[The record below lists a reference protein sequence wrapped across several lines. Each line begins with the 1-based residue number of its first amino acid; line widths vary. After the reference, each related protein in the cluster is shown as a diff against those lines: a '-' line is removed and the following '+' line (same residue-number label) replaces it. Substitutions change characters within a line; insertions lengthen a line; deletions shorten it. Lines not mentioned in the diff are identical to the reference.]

1 MQKNLTCP
9 LLFTIIMLLAG
20 CGSATLD
27 DPVSIENGL
36 VSGVYNEGSGVWTF
50 KGIPY
55 AAPPTGDMR
64 WRPPQP
70 AAQWEGIRKADQFSS
85 SCIQDVAG
93 ERLPWSKE
101 FMVQDEISEDCLC
114 LNIWTAAKT
123 DTDGLPVLVY
133 IHGGGYTEGSGSVA
147 IYDGEELA
155 RKGLVVVT
163 INYRLGVLGFLAHP
177 ELTAES
183 EHNASGNYGLL
194 DVVESLKWIQ
204 NNISAFG
211 GDPSR
216 VAIAGQS
223 AGASAVH
230 HMTASP
236 LAKGLF
242 HGAIP
247 QSGSSVG
254 RPGRKLADAEADGAK
269 FAESKGASSIKELR
283 AMSVDELTATDGQ
296 TRMRFGAIIDGW
308 LLPEDITEIF
318 AKGLQNDVPTMT
330 GMTADERSSSPTYGK
345 IKAEEFV
352 KQARKLYGDQADAF
366 LMLYP
371 RDTQEQ
377 SGDSQKQSSREQGM
391 VSMYL
396 WAANRAKT
404 AETPAYTYYLSHG
417 IPWPEHP
424 EFAAFH
430 TSDVPYIFNNLNLL
444 DRPWEETDRALA
456 ETMSSYWVNFAATGD
471 PNGEGLPQ
479 WPAFDTSKIVT
490 MELGEETGP
499 RPIADKDKFDFF
511 VQYLTKPRTQ

>member
-1 MQKNLTCP
+1 MRKMFLCP
-9 LLFTIIMLLAG
+9 LLCTVIMLLAG
-20 CGSATLD
+20 CGSGVLV
-27 DPVSIENGL
+27 DPISIEGGQ
-36 VSGVYNEGSGVWTF
+36 VSGVLNQNTGVWAF

-55 AAPPTGDMR
+55 AAPPIGDLR

-70 AAQWEGIRKADQFSS
+70 AAAWDGVLKADQFSS
-85 SCIQDVAG
+85 SCIQNLAR

-101 FMVQDEISEDCLC
+101 FMVQGGMSEDCLC
-114 LNIWTAAKT
+114 LNIWTAAQS
-123 DTDGLPVLVY
+123 DTDLLPVLVY

-147 IYDGEELA
+147 VYDGEELA

-216 VAIAGQS
+216 VSIAGQS

-230 HMTASP
+230 HMVATP

-254 RPGRKLADAEADGAK
+254 RPGRTLADAEKGGVE
-269 FAESKGASSIKELR
+269 FAESKGVSSIKELR
-283 AMSVDELTATDGQ
+283 AMTVDELTATDGQ
-296 TRMRFGAIIDGW
+296 TGMRFGSIIDGW

-318 AKGLQNDVPTMT
+318 AKGTQNDVPTMT
-330 GMTADERSSSPTYGK
+330 GLMADERSSSPTYGK
-345 IKAEEFV
+345 IKAEEYK
-352 KQARKLYGDQADAF
+352 KQVQKLYGENADTF
-366 LMLYP
+366 LKLYP
-371 RDTQEQ
+371 NDTQEQ
-377 SGDSQKQSSREQGM
+377 SGVSQKQSGREQGM

-396 WAANRAKT
+396 WATNRAKT
-404 AETPAYTYYLSHG
+404 AETPAYTYYFSRG

-424 EFAAFH
+424 EFEAFH
-430 TSDVPYIFNNLNLL
+430 TGDIPYVFNNLNLL
-444 DRPWEETDRALA
+444 DRPWEELDRTLA
-456 ETMSSYWVNFAATGD
+456 ETVSSYWVNFAATGD
-471 PNGEGLPQ
+471 PNGEGLPY

-490 MELGEETGP
+490 MELGEEIGP
-499 RPIADKDKFDFF
+499 RPIADRDNFDFF
-511 VQYLTKPRTQ
+511 MQFLTEPRTP